1 MAYKILNTDGT
12 TLLLLADGII
22 DRATTSISLI
32 GKNANSYGENLNN
45 NFIKVLANSAS
56 PTSAPPVNPLLGQL
70 WYDTTSKRLKIYDNV
85 FKTISGAIVSNSQPA
100 NLSTGDLWFDS
111 VDNQLKILSGNDLFI
126 ACPPFSKLIGENGWV
141 LPGTALTNTNYV
153 NQEVTLLKN
162 YNTTLGMLSS
172 VPFILTPTESVAY
185 FNSSAKSVV
194 AGLTII
200 GDIDVTGQLTNKF
213 LSLNIEI
220 DKIAPTNGYIDI
232 YDHVIIQ
239 NAGIIA
245 QLTLMFPAKSNTTYN
260 DVAVPIGSEARV
272 FCNYTLPI
280 TGFEIRRFRVVN
292 QAVGGPTWQ
301 PYNIYPG
308 TIAGYASSNV
318 VQ

>member
-32 GKNANSYGENLNN
+32 GKNANAYGENLNN
-45 NFIKVLANSAS
+45 NFIKILANSAS
-56 PTSAPPVNPLLGQL
+56 PTSVPPVNPLLGQL
-70 WYDTTSKRLKIYDNV
+70 WYDTTSKRLKIYDAV
-85 FKTISGAIVSNSQPA
+85 FKTISGAIVSGTRPE
-100 NLSTGDLWFDS
+100 NLSTGDFWFDTDS
-111 VDNQLKILSGNDLFI
+111 NQLKILSGNDLLI
-126 ACPPFSKLIGENGWV
+126 ASPLFSKVVGENGWV
-141 LPGTALTNTNYV
+141 LPTTPLTNINYI
-153 NQEVTLLKN
+153 NQDVSLLKN
-162 YNTTLGMLSS
+162 YNTTLGILSS
-172 VPFILTPTESVAY
+172 TAFTLTPTESVAY
-185 FNSSAKSVV
+185 FNTSAKSVV

-213 LSLNIEI
+213 LSLNVEI
-220 DKIAPTNGYIDI
+220 DKISPTNSYINI
-232 YDHVIIQ
+232 YNDVVIQ
-239 NAGIIA
+239 NAVIIS

-260 DVAVPIGSEARV
+260 DIAVPIGSEARV
-272 FCNYTLPI
+272 FCNYTLPYN
-280 TGFEIRRFRVVN
+280 GFEIRRFRVVD

-308 TIAGYASSNV
+308 TISGYPSSNV

>member
-22 DRATTSISLI
+22 DRVTTSISLM
-32 GKNANSYGENLNN
+32 GNKATPYGETLNN
-45 NFIKVLANSAS
+45 NFIKLLANSAS
-56 PTSAPPVNPLLGQL
+56 PTSVPPVNPLLGQL

-111 VDNQLKILSGNDLFI
+111 VNNQLKILSGNDLFI
-126 ACPPFSKLIGENGWV
+126 ACPLFSKLIGENGWV
-141 LPGTALTNTNYV
+141 LPDTALTNINYIK
-153 NQEVTLLKN
+153 QDVTLLKN

-172 VPFILTPTESVAY
+172 VPFTLTPTESVAY
-185 FNSSAKSVV
+185 FNTSAKSVV

-220 DKIAPTNGYIDI
+220 DKIAPANGYIDN

-239 NAGIIA
+239 NASIIA
-245 QLTLMFPAKSNTTYN
+245 QLTLMFPAKSNATYN
-260 DVAVPIGSEARV
+260 DIAVPIGSEARV
-272 FCNYTLPI
+272 FCNYTLPNN
-280 TGFEIRRFRVVN
+280 GFEIRRFRVVN

-308 TIAGYASSNV
+308 TIAGYPSSNV